1 LYALGGNFVV
11 PAMLFIIG
19 LLYSKGIKIKDRKV
33 RLKAGYGMKNAVV
46 GFAWGSSIACSLEK
60 FDSCVLAFFFAK
72 LFINSAFFDL
82 KDVEKDKIPT
92 LPLILGEKFRLFLGI
107 AAVLLHSLAFL
118 HYRNLIVVFSFVL
131 SQTAILMK
139 EDTGRKIIDFEPAL
153 SVFLYLLYLFC
164 QNSLLHS

>member
-1 LYALGGNFVV
+1 
-11 PAMLFIIG
+11 
-19 LLYSKGIKIKDRKV
+19 
-33 RLKAGYGMKNAVV
+33 
-46 GFAWGSSIACSLEK
+46 
-60 FDSCVLAFFFAK
+60 
-72 LFINSAFFDL
+72 L